1 MLERHGRPAHEVAAA
16 LNERLTGRVVHSD
29 AWAHDYTWLARL
41 FEEAGMAPAFKLE
54 SVGVLLDEHLL
65 PLLRDAHR
73 DAMAATGLTRH
84 RASNDARAPQAALQR
99 LSRTTTP
106 LA

>member
-1 MLERHGRPAHEVAAA
+1 
-16 LNERLTGRVVHSD
+16 
-29 AWAHDYTWLARL
+29 
-41 FEEAGMAPAFKLE
+41 MAPAFKLE
-54 SVGVLLDEHLL
+54 SVVALLDEHLL

-73 DAMAATGLTRH
+73 DAMAAIGLTRH
-84 RASNDARAPQAALQR
+84 RASNDARALQAALQQ